1 MLLQFV
7 GADHQVTGSCHYV
20 EACDKRF
27 VVDYGMEQ
35 GTMSY
40 ESKGLPCNE
49 AESVTR
55 IWYGI
60 PQTLKGECLQ

>member
-1 MLLQFV
+1 MILQFV

-20 EACDKRF
+20 EACGKRF

-35 GTMSY
+35 GNMSY

-49 AESVTR
+49 ADIDFVLLTHEA
-55 IWYGI
+55 
-60 PQTLKGECLQ
+60 